1 MDNLIS
7 MLWHDG
13 PILGLIMTVIKDK
26 IVVKWC
32 DLRGALI
39 FICNNESLLLVLT
52 FFVGLFFGTP
62 SILVGGNLPHRT
74 MRYFE
79 CALYCEI

>member
-1 MDNLIS
+1 MDNLIL
-7 MLWHDG
+7 MLYNDG
-13 PILGLIMTVIKDK
+13 PLLGLIIAVIKDK

-39 FICNNESLLLVLT
+39 FICNNESLLLVLK
-52 FFVGLFFGTP
+52 FFVVFFGTP
-62 SILVGGNLPHRT
+62 TILVGGNLSHRT